1 MMRSKGF
8 FIVFSLVLLVA
19 AGASG
24 GPLMPPLST
33 TPVAGESPL
42 FDIGPSGGTGSITAY
57 VDWMVLGAGDYT
69 GTGVSGLVSGVF
81 GSNVVPTGNWLYAYQ
96 VEANV
101 TGTAIFTVDL
111 VDFTSILFFGSL
123 AGVDLDT
130 VGHDAAVFANL
141 GPVPP
146 PAENEGYVCCQP
158 NDDGVALSA
167 GDISWK
173 FIEPIPGVPGTG
185 FVAGEESETLF
196 FVATLPPVYNVG
208 QVLDSGAAGFP
219 GSGRVPSPAPEPASG
234 LLLLLGI
241 GSLAAYYRR
250 RA

>member
-1 MMRSKGF
+1 MMGSKGF
-8 FIVFSLVLLVA
+8 FIVFGVVLLVA

-24 GPLMPPLST
+24 GPLMPSLSS

-42 FDIGPSGGTGSITAY
+42 FDVGPAGGTGTITAY

-81 GSNVVPTGNWLYAYQ
+81 GSDVIPVGNWLYAYQ
-96 VEANV
+96 VEAN
-101 TGTAIFTVDL
+101 TNGTAQFTVDL
-111 VDFTSILFFGSL
+111 ADPTAVLAFGSL
-123 AGVDLDT
+123 MNVDLDT
-130 VGHDAAVFANL
+130 IGHDAAVFANL

-146 PAENEGYVCCQP
+146 PAENEGYACCVGS
-158 NDDGVALSA
+158 NGFTLSS
-167 GDISWK
+167 DNISWG
-173 FIEPIPGVPGTG
+173 FPEEIIGVPGSG
-185 FVAGEESETLF
+185 FDAGEESETLYL
-196 FVATLPPVYNVG
+196 VATLPPVYNVG
-208 QVLDSGAAGFP
+208 QVLDSGSEDFP
-219 GSGRVPSPAPEPASG
+219 GSGLVPSPAPEPASG